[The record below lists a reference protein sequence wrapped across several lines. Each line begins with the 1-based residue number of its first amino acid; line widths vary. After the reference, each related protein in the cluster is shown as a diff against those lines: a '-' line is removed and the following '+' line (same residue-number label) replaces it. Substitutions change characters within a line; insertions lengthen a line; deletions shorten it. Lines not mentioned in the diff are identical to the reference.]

1 MCNVPN
7 SVRKQYVSVLGVCCF
22 PFGSFVCL
30 AMSDMLSDDVKL
42 SLGICERCTYVTLLL
57 SMVVGLSPGRV
68 LVSLAARGCVQCE
81 VSSMEKRE
89 SCVV

>member
-1 MCNVPN
+1 M
-7 SVRKQYVSVLGVCCF
+7 YAVSPLGVGF
-22 PFGSFVCL
+22 AL

-57 SMVVGLSPGRV
+57 WMVVGLSPGRV

>member
-1 MCNVPN
+1 M
-7 SVRKQYVSVLGVCCF
+7 YAVSPLGVVF
-22 PFGSFVCL
+22 AL
-30 AMSDMLSDDVKL
+30 AMSDVLSDDVNL

-57 SMVVGLSPGRV
+57 WMVVGLSPGRV